1 MREATVMSHIQ
12 HTPHGQCCCCAR
24 ASAAQAEE
32 PEPFRFSDVPSGQWL
47 VGSLMILAIVI
58 TIAVRH
64 L

>member
-1 MREATVMSHIQ
+1 MGHVQ
-12 HTPHGQCCCCAR
+12 HTPHGQCCCCTR
-24 ASAAQAEE
+24 AAAAQEE
-32 PEPFRFSDVPSGQWL
+32 SEPFRFSDVPPGQWL